1 MKTKTRNSIPEE
13 TPELLGAYMARI
25 RRDDLLSHEE
35 EIELS
40 RRVHKGDTKAH
51 KELVERNLR
60 LVVSVAKKYRQQ
72 GLPLEDLIQEGNIG
86 LITAVE
92 KFDPDRGYRFSTYA
106 TWWIRQ
112 AVQRAVVNTGR
123 AVRLPNHVVEKL
135 RTVRKAQGEL
145 TTELGRQPTN
155 EEISSHVGWKPHE
168 VSFVLDAPKEI
179 TSLNKPLGN
188 EKNATE
194 VGDIIEDDRS
204 PDEAEAAAREEAVLD
219 LLEAMKDLPETS
231 RHVLIERYGLET
243 GKKTTLKELGIE
255 LGISTERV
263 RQIQREAERTLKGI
277 LRAPMRITQPTE
289 EVAA

>member
-1 MKTKTRNSIPEE
+1 
-13 TPELLGAYMARI
+13 MARI

-155 EEISSHVGWKPHE
+155 EEISSLVG
-168 VSFVLDAPKEI
+168 
-179 TSLNKPLGN
+179 
-188 EKNATE
+188 
-194 VGDIIEDDRS
+194 
-204 PDEAEAAAREEAVLD
+204 
-219 LLEAMKDLPETS
+219 
-231 RHVLIERYGLET
+231 
-243 GKKTTLKELGIE
+243 
-255 LGISTERV
+255 
-263 RQIQREAERTLKGI
+263 
-277 LRAPMRITQPTE
+277 
-289 EVAA
+289 